1 MNMLIWMIVVLP
13 NVYGQ
18 QSEKLISLNVNQVSV
33 LEAIQQINLLS
44 DNSISYKR
52 EELEKEV
59 KKVTLNL
66 TDVKVLTA
74 VRAVL
79 NGSRLEA
86 MVHGEVILIVPQKDA
101 RTSMQMIN
109 VKGVVTDKNKIPM
122 PGVTVKLV
130 GASIGKR
137 IFLITVA
144 SAEWNVGVFFRGI

>member
-122 PGVTVKLV
+122 PEL
-130 GASIGKR
+130 R
-137 IFLITVA
+137 
-144 SAEWNVGVFFRGI
+144 